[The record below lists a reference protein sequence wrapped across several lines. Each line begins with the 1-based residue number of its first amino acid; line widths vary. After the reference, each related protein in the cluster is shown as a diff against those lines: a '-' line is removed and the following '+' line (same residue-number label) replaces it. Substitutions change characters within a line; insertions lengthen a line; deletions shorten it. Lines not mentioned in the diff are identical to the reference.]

1 MRPISKPRKQRSSP
15 SRTGSSQIRPRL
27 QLGKWMLLF
36 VYSAAVIYWMFL
48 GFGRTVRTEG
58 PLKYNLELL
67 RTVKLYFN
75 LDNGV
80 SVTGRLINL
89 VGNVA
94 VFIPFGVL
102 FPLLLRKF
110 RSLFILTLWEVP
122 SILLLEIFQMLLRVG
137 SFDVDDL
144 LLNLI
149 GVWLGYLLLR
159 INKHI

>member
-1 MRPISKPRKQRSSP
+1 
-15 SRTGSSQIRPRL
+15 
-27 QLGKWMLLF
+27 MLLF
-36 VYSAAVIYWMFL
+36 LYSAAVIYWMFL
-48 GFGRTVRTEG
+48 GFGRTVQTEG

-80 SVTGRLINL
+80 SATGRLINL

-110 RSLFILTLWEVP
+110 RSLLILTLWAVP

-149 GVWLGYLLLR
+149 GVWVGYLLLR

>member
-1 MRPISKPRKQRSSP
+1 
-15 SRTGSSQIRPRL
+15 
-27 QLGKWMLLF
+27 MLLF

-110 RSLFILTLWEVP
+110 RSLFILTLWAVP

-159 INKHI
+159 MNKHI

>member
-1 MRPISKPRKQRSSP
+1 
-15 SRTGSSQIRPRL
+15 
-27 QLGKWMLLF
+27 MLLF
-36 VYSAAVIYWMFL
+36 LYSAAVIYWMFL

-58 PLKYNLELL
+58 PLKYNLELF

-80 SVTGRLINL
+80 SFTGRLINL

-110 RSLFILTLWEVP
+110 RSLFILTLWAVP

-149 GVWLGYLLLR
+149 GVWVGYLLLR